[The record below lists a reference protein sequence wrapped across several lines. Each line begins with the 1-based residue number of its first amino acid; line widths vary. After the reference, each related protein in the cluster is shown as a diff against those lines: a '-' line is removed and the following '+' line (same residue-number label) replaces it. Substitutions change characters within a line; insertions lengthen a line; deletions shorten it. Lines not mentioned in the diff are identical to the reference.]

1 MHTGQAPCLLHYSA
15 TKGSFDTKIHDQT
28 DVLVRPESI
37 SSARFELLRTW
48 LHGCDQHIHCDV
60 RHSKS
65 NQTLPTRLLWVGDPD
80 NQDCNLDVLRLDT
93 TKDINGANY
102 VALSHCW
109 GKLPTEVKKHF
120 CTTSDNIS
128 RRERGFSFWEVPKTF
143 QDAIEVTRELRI
155 PYIWIDSLCIIQ
167 YGDNGEDWK
176 REAGRM
182 EEVFSGAYCT
192 IAATSASN
200 SYAGFLQPHREHG
213 YFHAQD
219 TSGNRFY
226 ICAGRDDFENDV
238 EKALLNTRAW
248 VMQERVL
255 SRRTI
260 HFSAN
265 QVYWECGE
273 GVYSENLTRLER

>member
-1 MHTGQAPCLLHYSA
+1 MCIRQAPCLLQHFA
-15 TKGSFDTKIHDQT
+15 TGGSVDTKTHIET
-28 DVLVRPESI
+28 EGLVLPEAI
-37 SSARFELLRTW
+37 SSARYELLRTW
-48 LHGCDQHIHCDV
+48 LRLCDQHEHCKM
-60 RHSKS
+60 RGSES
-65 NQTLPTRLLWVGDPD
+65 SQLLPSRLLWVGDPD
-80 NQDCNLDVLRLDT
+80 VLRLDE
-93 TKDINGANY
+93 TKGKSGEKYI
-102 VALSHCW
+102 ALSHCW
-109 GKLPTEVKKHF
+109 GELPIEVKKHF
-120 CTTSDNIS
+120 CTTTDNIE
-128 RRERGFSFWEVPKTF
+128 RREGGFSIWELPKTF
-143 QDAIEVTRELRI
+143 QDAVKVTRQLRI

-200 SYAGFLQPHREHG
+200 SYAGFLQPHMNHD
-213 YFHAQD
+213 YIHVQHS
-219 TSGNRFY
+219 SGNRFY
-226 ICAGRDDFENDV
+226 ISAGRDDFDNDV

-248 VMQERVL
+248 VLQERVL

-273 GVYSENLTRLER
+273 GVYCENFTRLER